1 MITIILPI
9 FNEAKYINR
18 TLDAILNQDYPRD
31 QLEILIVD
39 GMSNDGTREI
49 LASYQSNHQNISI
62 VDNPKRIVPT
72 GMNLAIEQAKGDV
85 IIRVDGHTEIAPDY
99 VSQCVY
105 ILAKSGA
112 ENVGGKM
119 TAIGTTKFGEAVGK
133 ATSHPF
139 GIGNAR
145 FHYSDKTEEVDSVY
159 LGAWSM
165 RVFEKIGL
173 FDEELVRNQDDE
185 FNYRIREVGGKVLL
199 HPGIKSKYTVRSTPS
214 GLWQQYFQYGYWK
227 VRVMQK
233 HPRQMSL
240 RQFIPPTFVL
250 SLIVSL
256 ILALTLSWGWIPLV
270 AILGSYLAANFA
282 CSLSIAQKEGWQILR
297 LLPIAFAIIH
307 ISYGL
312 GFLVGLV
319 KFANRWNDK
328 SGKVPE
334 WHH

>member
-1 MITIILPI
+1 
-9 FNEAKYINR
+9 
-18 TLDAILNQDYPRD
+18 LDAVVSQNYPS
-31 QLEILIVD
+31 ELIEVLIAD
-39 GMSNDGTREI
+39 GLSDDGTREV
-49 LASYQSNHQNISI
+49 LANWQEKDERIKVI
-62 VDNPKRIVPT
+62 DNPSQIVPT
-72 GMNLAIEQAKGDV
+72 GLNNLIQEAQGEIL
-85 IIRVDGHTEIAPDY
+85 IRVDGHTMIAPDY
-99 VSQCVY
+99 VQRCVS
-105 ILAKSGA
+105 LLETTAA
-112 ENVGGKM
+112 DNVGGKM
-119 TAIGTTKFGEAVGK
+119 TATGLTNFGNAVAV

-139 GIGNAR
+139 GVGNSR
-145 FHYSDKTEEVDSVY
+145 FHYSTKQEWVDSVY
-159 LGAWSM
+159 MGAWH
-165 RVFEKIGL
+165 RQAFKDFGL

-185 FNYRIREVGGKVLL
+185 FNYRMLEADGKILL
-199 HPGIKSKYTVRSTPS
+199 HPAINSIYTVRSTPK

-227 VRVMQK
+227 VRVLQK

-256 ILALTLSWGWIPLV
+256 ILAFTISWGWIPLV

-282 CSLSIAQKEGWQILR
+282 CSLSIAQKEEWQILR